1 VIARTWRGRTQS
13 ADAGRYAAYVAR
25 TGLAAYRGTA
35 GNRGAILLHRVDGET
50 AEILT
55 ISFWDSLDDVRAFA
69 GDDISRAVFYPEDD
83 AYLVDRDKHADHWE
97 VAEADLSLGLLGC
110 VAERVQ

>member
-1 VIARTWRGRTQS
+1 VIARTWRGRTRA
-13 ADAGRYAAYVAR
+13 ADGDRYAQYVSR
-25 TGLAAYRGTA
+25 TGLAGYRGTP
-35 GNRGAILLHRVDGET
+35 GNRGALLLHRVDGES

-83 AYLVDRDKHADHWE
+83 AYLVDRDEHADHWD
-97 VAEADLSLGLLGC
+97 VAEADLP
-110 VAERVQ
+110 